1 MMQKNAQRIHDLE
14 QQIQELKGRWPK
26 HSVQPWLLQELE
38 ELEDELAAL
47 KKQNEDNNADKP

>member
-1 MMQKNAQRIHDLE
+1 MNPRIQELE
-14 QQIQELKGRWPK
+14 QQIRELKDRWPK

-47 KKQNEDNNADKP
+47 TDEAANHGAENH